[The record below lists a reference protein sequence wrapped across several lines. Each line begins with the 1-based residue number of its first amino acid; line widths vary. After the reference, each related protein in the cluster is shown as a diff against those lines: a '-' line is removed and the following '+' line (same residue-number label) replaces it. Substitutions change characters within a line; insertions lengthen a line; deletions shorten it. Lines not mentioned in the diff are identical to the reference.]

1 MLALDERGGL
11 AEFETILAAFVSP
24 DQPVVTRLLKGAAE
38 LLEAAGQSGAMS
50 GCQSGDPQRVWMM
63 AGAV

>member
-24 DQPVVTRLLKGAAE
+24 DQPVVTRLLKGAAK
-38 LLEAAGQSGAMS
+38 LNLFS
-50 GCQSGDPQRVWMM
+50 
-63 AGAV
+63 